1 MAIEGVNDTWKIL
14 LLMGIGVFANHN
26 SQSYTEIMKRMADE
40 QRLYL
45 IIASSDYIYGTNYQ
59 FCHGY
64 LGKDVK
70 LTQQK
75 AIQSIGRVGRNNI
88 QQTYSVRLRDDAQA
102 MLLLM
107 PSENNVEVRN
117 MNRLFVS
124 SSSAT
129 ASASATDT
137 NDVND
142 LVL

>member
-129 ASASATDT
+129 VSAGATDT